1 MEKKVRQL
9 DDGMRKADRDY
20 HEACQKA
27 EGARQEW
34 ETSVLKVGQKA
45 EGARQ
50 EWETSVLKVGQKAE
64 GARQDWETTVLKV
77 CQPRGTRP
85 KW

>member
-50 EWETSVLKVGQKAE
+50 EWETSVLKVLACQKA
-64 GARQDWETTVLKV
+64 Q
-77 CQPRGTRP
+77 GTWIHRLQFSRAQT
-85 KW
+85 